1 MSVILRVSGRRRH
14 SVGRLLDVQYTSTR
28 KLMFLCQRPACTE
41 RQHCGEKSR
50 SYDSPD
56 ISNHLS
62 GSRCNHANSR
72 LGSCWST
79 GCGSSG
85 RRGSSSCGGHCA
97 WYNRGSRRSPST
109 SSRESR
115 PICGIQETC
124 VDRSGLARSTGVLLA
139 RYQWNDTI
147 TYKV

>member
-41 RQHCGEKSR
+41 RQHYGEKSR

-62 GSRCNHANSR
+62 GCTPAITQTHGCVVVVRRPVVVVEDRVAVAVTAP
-72 LGSCWST
+72 GTT
-79 GCGSSG
+79 G
-85 RRGSSSCGGHCA
+85 A
-97 WYNRGSRRSPST
+97 AVV
-109 SSRESR
+109 R
-115 PICGIQETC
+115 PVPAAER
-124 VDRSGLARSTGVLLA
+124 VDLFAAFRKHVQTAA
-139 RYQWNDTI
+139 D
-147 TYKV
+147 